1 MILRKTFFSQQ
12 EGELGNDLMGNVV
25 KRLSFIIVAAL
36 ALCACSGKYASNGE
50 NLYLKSRNGEKL
62 EVPPP
67 LTRANISDF
76 YNLPPQN
83 EDARVS
89 IAPPM

>member
-1 MILRKTFFSQQ
+1 
-12 EGELGNDLMGNVV
+12 MGKVV
-25 KRLSFIIVAAL
+25 KKICFIIGL
-36 ALCACSGKYASNGE
+36 AFVISACSGKYSTNGE

-83 EDARVS
+83 QDARVS
-89 IAPPM
+89 IAPPQ

>member
-1 MILRKTFFSQQ
+1 M
-12 EGELGNDLMGNVV
+12 
-25 KRLSFIIVAAL
+25 KRLSFIVCVAL
-36 ALCACSGKYASNGE
+36 ALCGCSGRYASNGE
-50 NLYLKSRNGEKL
+50 NLYLKSRNGETL

-83 EDARVS
+83 QDARVS

>member
-1 MILRKTFFSQQ
+1 MK
-12 EGELGNDLMGNVV
+12 
-25 KRLSFIIVAAL
+25 KLSFIVGAVL
-36 ALCACSGKYASNGE
+36 VLSACSGRYASNGE

-62 EVPPP
+62 DVPPP

-83 EDARVS
+83 QNAQVS

>member
-1 MILRKTFFSQQ
+1 MKKISC
-12 EGELGNDLMGNVV
+12 
-25 KRLSFIIVAAL
+25 IICAAL
-36 ALCACSGKYASNGE
+36 ILTACSGRYSSNGE
-50 NLYLKSRNGEKL
+50 HLYLKSRNGEKL

-67 LTRANISDF
+67 MTRANISDF

-89 IAPPM
+89 ITPPK

>member
-1 MILRKTFFSQQ
+1 MKKVCFIVCAVL
-12 EGELGNDLMGNVV
+12 V
-25 KRLSFIIVAAL
+25 LS
-36 ALCACSGKYASNGE
+36 ACSGRYSSNGE
-50 NLYLKSRNGEKL
+50 SLYLKSRNGEKL

-83 EDARVS
+83 QDARVS
-89 IAPPM
+89 ITPPR